1 MPPRRP
7 NTIDMLL
14 AQAQEK
20 LRELKELQFF
30 GGDALNLKR
39 WTHTVMIPPDAAKHC
54 YRIIMTPEDPTRSM
68 PFDAVLRPGSATAY
82 TYGQVEAIHRT
93 DGNYEYLLIT
103 GEEYDGGDRP
113 LKITIEYSGK
123 ASFSITQIG

>member
-7 NTIDMLL
+7 NKIDMIV

-30 GGDALNLKR
+30 GGDALNLSR
-39 WTHTVMIPPDAAKHC
+39 WTYTIQIPDDAAKHC
-54 YRIIMTPEDPTRSM
+54 YRIVITPEDTEKFM
-68 PFDAVLRPGSATAY
+68 PFAAGLKPGSATAY
-82 TYGQVEAIHRT
+82 TYGQVEPVHRT
-93 DGNYEYLLIT
+93 DGNFEYLIIT
-103 GEEYDGGDRP
+103 GEEYDGGTQP
-113 LKITIEYSGK
+113 LVVTIEYTGK